1 MLILIHLLIIED
13 ECLIT
18 EANCQ
23 LGSEINDLKKYTEI
37 FFNDLPDLDICNYP
51 QLEKFVLNRKI
62 NAIINFAAY
71 TYVDKAEEDAETAI
85 KVNAEGV
92 LNLVKAIENVNGK
105 TKREGE

>member
-1 MLILIHLLIIED
+1 M
-13 ECLIT
+13 
-18 EANCQ
+18 
-23 LGSEINDLKKYTEI
+23 
-37 FFNDLPDLDICNYP
+37 
-51 QLEKFVLNRKI
+51 EKFVLNRKI

-71 TYVDKAEEDAETAI
+71 TYVDKAEEDAVTAI